1 MTALGRADHRITA
14 EEYRHFAEQGFLV
27 LPDVLSPREND
38 VLLAAVG
45 DFEQRVPPNKTSSYY
60 NYADILGLDA
70 RFLALL
76 DLPVVL
82 SKVVGILGFN
92 VRINHSHINEDPPS
106 PTDVGFGWHK
116 DGAMASWDMPI
127 RPIPLLGVKVAFYLT
142 DVSET
147 NRGNTYVIPGSH
159 RNETLEVPPSGQPV
173 DGGRAI
179 TGRAGTV
186 MLMDPR
192 IIHCRGG
199 NTSDILRKVLFLQ
212 FAFRWLQ
219 PMDRMRVSDLRDSVK
234 EPVRRQLLGFDEG
247 ENAARRVGAWYPE
260 AGDVPLRQWCLDRF
274 GDDVES
280 CVGLATGLP
289 CGWSRAEI
297 PGRVPSRYNH
307 DALEP
312 ASALLDSHRPGR
324 P

>member
-1 MTALGRADHRITA
+1 MAPGRGDHRLTA
-14 EEYRHFAEQGFLV
+14 FEHQHFAEQGFLV
-27 LPDVLSPREND
+27 LPDVLSPAE
-38 VLLAAVG
+38 VETLLAAVG

-60 NYADILGLDA
+60 NYADILGLDV

-76 DLPVVL
+76 DHPVVL

-106 PTDVGFGWHK
+106 STDVGFGWHK

-142 DVSET
+142 DVTET
-147 NRGNTYVIPGSH
+147 NRGNTFVIPGSH
-159 RNETLEVPPSGQPV
+159 RNDSLEVPPSGTPV
-173 DGGRAI
+173 EGGRAI

-219 PMDRMRVSDLRDSVK
+219 PMDRMRVSDLRDRVT
-234 EPVRRQLLGFDEG
+234 EPLRRQLLGFDEG

-260 AGDVPLRQWCLDRF
+260 AADLPLRQWCLDRF
-274 GDDVES
+274 GEDVES
-280 CVGLATGLP
+280 CVGLSTGLP
-289 CGWSRAEI
+289 RGWSRADI
-297 PGRVPSRYNH
+297 PGRIPSRYNR
-307 DALEP
+307 DALES
-312 ASALLDSHRPGR
+312 ASTSPEPSRQGR
-324 P
+324 Q